1 MAMQAG
7 LGRNQPLAI
16 DIEAGTAYE
25 LLMTL
30 CVIFDV
36 EGYKTYDVGSE
47 WFAAVRAKASPG
59 LLASLSQSD
68 LYNQQVWEHLL
79 GIVYECPPPRNIPT
93 LLAHIEAMD
102 PLELRLHL
110 LGYYVRLHRRSTPP
124 DVIYQAA
131 LGQPDAQKRFLK
143 TSFPDD
149 ADWQQAVRSIFSL
162 GLQEMKSNLLN
173 LLQRWYEEV
182 FREQEA
188 QILPVLERDV
198 EAKRALKSEVSAERL
213 IELAT
218 GWEYVPEPGIRRV
231 VLIPSYVLRPWVSYL
246 EHHDVK
252 IFCYPVA
259 DESITADSNEP
270 SARLVRLTKA
280 LGDERRLRI
289 LKKLATGSY
298 TLQEMADDFGVAKS
312 TMHHHLVT
320 LRSAGLVR
328 VRMSDKRYSLR
339 EEAIHIIGD
348 LLSAY
353 LEGGPV

>member
-1 MAMQAG
+1 MAMQARP
-7 LGRNQPLAI
+7 GRNQLLAV
-16 DIEAGTAYE
+16 DIEASPAYE
-25 LLMTL
+25 LMMTL
-30 CVIFDV
+30 CVISDV
-36 EGYKTYDVGSE
+36 EDYKTYDAGSE
-47 WFAAVRAKASPG
+47 WFAAVHAKASPD
-59 LLASLSQSD
+59 LLASLSQSG

-79 GIVYECPPPRNIPT
+79 GFVYECPPPRDIPT
-93 LLAHIEAMD
+93 LLAHIEATD

-110 LGYYVRLHRRSTPP
+110 LGYYVRLHRRATPP

-131 LGQPDAQKRFLK
+131 LGQPDAQRRFLK

-162 GLQEMKSNLLN
+162 DPQEMKSNLLN

-188 QILPVLERDV
+188 QILPILERDV

-339 EEAIHIIGD
+339 EEAIHNIGD
-348 LLSAY
+348 LLSTY
-353 LEGGPV
+353 LKGGAL